1 MDLPLVL
8 PTTLPTIPTFHLS
21 ILVSKPI
28 LIGILFVFFVLY
40 SIVSGVLLY
49 HWSAYGMR
57 SPGIVVAESFYFFVS
72 IVLFVFAGLSIYY
85 Y

>member
-1 MDLPLVL
+1 MEIPIVL
-8 PTTLPTIPTFHLS
+8 PSTLPSFSTLHIS

-28 LIGILFVFFVLY
+28 LIGVLSIFFILY

-57 SPGIVVAESFYFFVS
+57 SPGIVVAESFFFFIS

>member
-1 MDLPLVL
+1 MEIPVVL
-8 PTTLPTIPTFHLS
+8 PNSLPSFSTFHIS
-21 ILVSKPI
+21 ILINKPI
-28 LIGILFVFFVLY
+28 LVGVFVIFFILY

-57 SPGIVVAESFYFFVS
+57 SPGIVVAESFFFFVS